1 MADLVMIPNQPFFI
15 PKWKVYSYFSIRLS
29 TTFRRFGMNNLL
41 HFLKSILIFIILFSL
56 NLLSQNRLL
65 SPDDLFKI
73 KNVNET
79 VFSPDGKMI
88 AYTLN
93 VPRPLNE
100 EPGNNY
106 NNLFV
111 YKTDDQENIGLLA
124 NKISVSSIQWDTES
138 ERIYFLGKIGEQKTN
153 QIYYIDADGGSPKLV
168 TNETTDVIAFKVSPD
183 GQKIAFV
190 RLEDK
195 SKGKQ
200 EMLNRGF
207 DAEIYEEEFQQRNL
221 YLMNLEDKSIK
232 QITTA
237 SSVFEFEWSN
247 DSKNIAASIA
257 DKNLVDDSYMFKR
270 LYVIDSETGIKYKL
284 VDNPGKLSQFS
295 FSPDGTKL
303 AFVSASSINDA
314 VSGSL
319 FICDVP
325 NTKSFSEL
333 RNYTEGFEGSVIM
346 VKWKDNNTVIF
357 SSEEGVDITLRE
369 QKIGEKHSQ
378 LILEPGKV
386 VFRNFD
392 FLNNLI
398 CFAGNTKEHPNEL
411 FLFNL
416 DTKELTKVTNHNNW
430 LANIKLAKQ
439 GKIEY
444 AAKDGLKIQGVL
456 IYPVNFEQGKKY
468 PLITYI
474 HGGPESAVQNG
485 WETSYGSWGQFAAAK
500 DFFVFMP
507 NYRASSGR
515 GVEFT
520 MMGFGDLA
528 GKEFEDVI
536 DGIDY
541 LIQQGFVDKN
551 KVGIGGGSYGGYFS
565 AWAATKYTDR
575 FAASVVFVGISNQIS
590 KRNTT
595 DIPYEDYYVHWGLW
609 THENEQLVWERS
621 PVRYA
626 HQSKTPTLILHGK
639 EDPRVHPSQS
649 LELYRALKLHGKAPV
664 RLVFYPGQ
672 GHGNSKNTSRY
683 DFLVRTLEWFE
694 YYLNSNYPKDRMPAK
709 YLDFEY

>member
-1 MADLVMIPNQPFFI
+1 MKKLFTSHIAVIFF
-15 PKWKVYSYFSIRLS
+15 
-29 TTFRRFGMNNLL
+29 LL
-41 HFLKSILIFIILFSL
+41 LPLTLLNAQTRSL
-56 NLLSQNRLL
+56 T
-65 SPDDLFKI
+65 PDDLFKI

-79 VFSPDGKMI
+79 IFSPDGKMI
-88 AYTLN
+88 AYTLS

-100 EPGNNY
+100 EPGSNY
-106 NNLFV
+106 SNLFV
-111 YKTDDQENIGLLA
+111 YNIEEQENVGLLA
-124 NKISVSSIQWDTES
+124 NQVTVSSIQWDSES
-138 ERIYFLGKIGEQKTN
+138 ERIYFLAKLGEQKSN
-153 QIYYIDADGGSPKLV
+153 QIYYVDADGGSPKLV
-168 TNETTDVIAFKVSPD
+168 TNEISDVLAFKISPD
-183 GQKIAFV
+183 GKNIAFV
-190 RLEDK
+190 RLEEK

-200 EMLNRGF
+200 QMLSKGF
-207 DAEIYEEEFQQRNL
+207 DAEIYEEEFQHRNL
-221 YLMNLEDKSIK
+221 YLMNLKDKTVK
-232 QITTA
+232 QLTTA
-237 SSVFEFEWSN
+237 SSVFEFEWSP
-247 DSKNIAASIA
+247 DSKNIAAAIA

-270 LYVIDSETGIKYKL
+270 LYVIDTETALKYKL
-284 VDNPGKLSQFS
+284 VDNPGKLTQFS

-303 AFVSASSINDA
+303 AFVSASSVNDA

-319 FICDVP
+319 FICEVP
-325 NTKSFSEL
+325 NTKQFSQL

-346 VKWKDNNTVIF
+346 VKWKDDNTLLF

-369 QKIGEKHSQ
+369 QKIDQKQSR
-378 LILEPGKV
+378 LIIDPGRV

-392 FLNNLI
+392 FINNMI
-398 CFAGNTKEHPNEL
+398 CFAGNTKSHPNEL
-411 FLFNL
+411 FLFNTETSEI
-416 DTKELTKVTNHNNW
+416 TKLTNHNNW
-430 LANIKLAKQ
+430 LENVKLAKQ
-439 GKIEY
+439 EMIEY
-444 AAKDGLKIQGVL
+444 SAKDGLKIQGVL
-456 IYPVNFEQGKKY
+456 IYPLNYEQGKKY

-474 HGGPESAVQNG
+474 HGGPEAAVQNG

-500 DFFVFMP
+500 DYFVFMP

-520 MMGFGDLA
+520 MAGFGDLA

-536 DGIDY
+536 DGIDF
-541 LIQQGFVDKN
+541 LIQKGFVDKN

-595 DIPYEDYYVHWGLW
+595 DIPYEDYYVHWGFW

-683 DFLVRTLEWFE
+683 DFLVRTLEWFD
-694 YYLNSNYPKDRMPAK
+694 YYLKSDYPKDRLPSK
-709 YLDFEY
+709 YLDFD

>member
-1 MADLVMIPNQPFFI
+1 M
-15 PKWKVYSYFSIRLS
+15 KKLS
-29 TTFRRFGMNNLL
+29 TSGIALISFLL
-41 HFLKSILIFIILFSL
+41 LPLALL
-56 NLLSQNRLL
+56 NAQTRALT
-65 SPDDLFKI
+65 PDDLFKI

-88 AYTLN
+88 AYTLS

-100 EPGNNY
+100 EPGSNY
-106 NNLFV
+106 SNLFV
-111 YKTDDQENIGLLA
+111 YNIEEQQNVGLLA
-124 NKISVSSIQWDTES
+124 NQVTVSSIQWDSES
-138 ERIYFLGKIGEQKTN
+138 ERIYFLAKIGEQKSI
-153 QIYYIDADGGSPKLV
+153 QVYYIDADGGSPKLV
-168 TNETTDVIAFKVSPD
+168 TNEMSDVLAFKISPD
-183 GQKIAFV
+183 GKNIAFV
-190 RLEDK
+190 RLEEK

-200 EMLNRGF
+200 QMLNKGF
-207 DAEIYEEEFQQRNL
+207 DAEIYEEEFQHRTL
-221 YLMNLEDKSIK
+221 YLMNLENKTVK
-232 QITTA
+232 QLTTA
-237 SSVFEFEWSN
+237 SSVFEFEWSP
-247 DSKNIAASIA
+247 DSKNIAAAIA

-270 LYVIDSETGIKYKL
+270 LFVIDTETALKYKL
-284 VDNPGKLSQFS
+284 VDNPGKLTQFS

-303 AFVSASSINDA
+303 AFVSASSVNDA

-325 NTKSFSEL
+325 NTKSFSQL
-333 RNYTEGFEGSVIM
+333 RNYSEGFEGSVIV
-346 VKWKDNNTVIF
+346 VKWKDDNTILF

-369 QKIGEKHSQ
+369 QKIDQKQSR
-378 LILEPGKV
+378 LIIDGGRV
-386 VFRNFD
+386 VFRSFD
-392 FLNNLI
+392 VINNMI
-398 CFAGNTKEHPNEL
+398 CFAGNTKSHPNEL
-411 FLFNL
+411 FIFNIESSKIIKL
-416 DTKELTKVTNHNNW
+416 TNHNNW
-430 LANIKLAKQ
+430 LENVKLAKQ
-439 GKIEY
+439 DMIEY
-444 AAKDGLKIQGVL
+444 SAKDGLKIQGVL
-456 IYPVNFEQGKKY
+456 IYPLNYEQGKRY

-474 HGGPESAVQNG
+474 HGGPEASVQNG
-485 WETSYGSWGQFAAAK
+485 WETGYSSWGQFAAAK
-500 DFFVFMP
+500 DYFVFMP

-520 MMGFGDLA
+520 MAGFGDLA

-536 DGIDY
+536 DGIDF
-541 LIQQGFVDKN
+541 LIQRGYVDKD

-595 DIPYEDYYVHWGLW
+595 DIPYEDYYVHWGFW
-609 THENEQLVWERS
+609 TYENEQIVWERS

-649 LELYRALKLHGKAPV
+649 LELYRALKLHSKAPV

-683 DFLVRTLEWFE
+683 DFLVRTLDWFD
-694 YYLNSNYPKDRMPAK
+694 YYLKSDYPKDRMPAK
-709 YLDFEY
+709 YLDFD

>member
-1 MADLVMIPNQPFFI
+1 MKKLFTSHIAVIFF
-15 PKWKVYSYFSIRLS
+15 
-29 TTFRRFGMNNLL
+29 LL
-41 HFLKSILIFIILFSL
+41 LPLTLLNAQTRSL
-56 NLLSQNRLL
+56 T
-65 SPDDLFKI
+65 PDDLFKI

-79 VFSPDGKMI
+79 IFSPDGKMI
-88 AYTLN
+88 AYTLS

-100 EPGNNY
+100 EPGSNY
-106 NNLFV
+106 SNLFV
-111 YKTDDQENIGLLA
+111 YNIEEQENVGLLA
-124 NKISVSSIQWDTES
+124 NQVTVSSIQWDSES
-138 ERIYFLGKIGEQKTN
+138 ERIYFLAKLGEQKSN
-153 QIYYIDADGGSPKLV
+153 QIYYVDADGGSPKLV
-168 TNETTDVIAFKVSPD
+168 TNEISDVLAFKISPD
-183 GQKIAFV
+183 GKNIAFV
-190 RLEDK
+190 RLEEK

-200 EMLNRGF
+200 QMLSKGF
-207 DAEIYEEEFQQRNL
+207 DAEIYEEEFQHRNL
-221 YLMNLEDKSIK
+221 YLMNLKDKTVK
-232 QITTA
+232 QLTTA
-237 SSVFEFEWSN
+237 SSVFEFEWSP
-247 DSKNIAASIA
+247 DSKNIAAAIA

-270 LYVIDSETGIKYKL
+270 LYVIDTETALKYKL
-284 VDNPGKLSQFS
+284 VDNPGKLTQFS

-303 AFVSASSINDA
+303 AFVSASSVNDA

-319 FICDVP
+319 FICEVP
-325 NTKSFSEL
+325 NTKQFSQL

-346 VKWKDNNTVIF
+346 VKWKDDNTLLF

-369 QKIGEKHSQ
+369 QKIDQKQSRF
-378 LILEPGKV
+378 IIDPGRV

-392 FLNNLI
+392 FINNMI
-398 CFAGNTKEHPNEL
+398 CFAGNTKSHPNEL
-411 FLFNL
+411 FLFNTETSEI
-416 DTKELTKVTNHNNW
+416 TKLTNHNNW
-430 LANIKLAKQ
+430 LENVKLAKQ
-439 GKIEY
+439 EMVEY
-444 AAKDGLKIQGVL
+444 SAKDGLKIQGVL
-456 IYPVNFEQGKKY
+456 IYPLNYEQGKKY

-474 HGGPESAVQNG
+474 HGGPEAAVQNG

-500 DFFVFMP
+500 DYFVFMP

-520 MMGFGDLA
+520 MAGFGDLA

-536 DGIDY
+536 DGIDF
-541 LIQQGFVDKN
+541 LIQKGFVDKN

-595 DIPYEDYYVHWGLW
+595 DIPYEDYYVHWGFW

-683 DFLVRTLEWFE
+683 DFLVRTLEWFD
-694 YYLNSNYPKDRMPAK
+694 YYLKSDYPKDRLPSK
-709 YLDFEY
+709 YLDFD

>member
-1 MADLVMIPNQPFFI
+1 MKKLFTSFTLIALVIFQISF
-15 PKWKVYSYFSIRLS
+15 VY
-29 TTFRRFGMNNLL
+29 
-41 HFLKSILIFIILFSL
+41 
-56 NLLSQNRLL
+56 SQNRSLT
-65 SPDDLFKI
+65 PDDLFKI
-73 KNVNET
+73 KNVNEAL
-79 VFSPDGKMI
+79 FSPDGKMI
-88 AYTLN
+88 TYTLN

-111 YKTDDQENIGLLA
+111 YKIEEQENVGLLA
-124 NKISVSSIQWDTES
+124 NQIVVSSIQWSFDS
-138 ERIYFLGKIGEQKTN
+138 ERIYFLAKLGEQKFN
-153 QIYYIDADGGSPKLV
+153 QIYYVDSDGGSPKLL
-168 TNETTDVIAFKVSPD
+168 TNEPSDVLAFKISPD
-183 GQKIAFV
+183 GNNIAFV

-200 EMLNRGF
+200 QMLSRGF
-207 DAEIYEEEFQQRNL
+207 DAEIYEEEYQHRNL
-221 YLMNLEDKSIK
+221 YVMNVNDKTVK
-232 QITTA
+232 QVTTA
-237 SSVFEFEWSN
+237 SSVFEFEWSPDN
-247 DSKNIAASIA
+247 KSIVAAIA
-257 DKNLVDDSYMFKR
+257 DRNLVDDSYMFKR
-270 LYVIDSETGIKYKL
+270 LFIVDTETALKYKL
-284 VDNPGKLSQFS
+284 VDNPGKLTQFS
-295 FSPDGTKL
+295 FSPDGSKL
-303 AFVSASSINDA
+303 AFVSASSVNDA

-325 NTKSFSEL
+325 NTKQFSEL
-333 RNYTEGFEGSVIM
+333 RNYSEGFEGSVIM
-346 VKWKDNNTVIF
+346 VKWKDDNTVIF

-369 QKIGEKHSQ
+369 QKINQKQSK
-378 LILEPGKV
+378 LILDAGKV
-386 VFRNFD
+386 VLRNFD
-392 FLNNLI
+392 LFNNVI
-398 CFAGNTKEHPNEL
+398 CFAGNTVNHPNEL
-411 FLFNL
+411 FLLNTETNELKNL
-416 DTKELTKVTNHNNW
+416 TNHNNW
-430 LANIKLAKQ
+430 LENVKLAKQ
-439 GKIEY
+439 EKVEY
-444 AAKDGLKIQGVL
+444 SAKDGLKIQGVL
-456 IYPVNFEQGKKY
+456 IYPLNYEQGKKY

-474 HGGPESAVQNG
+474 HGGPEAAVQNG

-500 DFFVFMP
+500 DYFVFMP

-541 LIQQGFVDKN
+541 LIQKGFVDKN

-565 AWAATKYTDR
+565 AWAATKYTDC
-575 FAASVVFVGISNQIS
+575 FAASVVFVGIANQIS

-595 DIPYEDYYVHWGLW
+595 DIPYEDYYVHWGFW

-639 EDPRVHPSQS
+639 EDPRVHPSQG
-649 LELYRALKLHGKAPV
+649 LELYRALKLHSKAPV

-683 DFLVRTLEWFE
+683 DFLVRTLDWFD
-694 YYLNSNYPKDRMPAK
+694 YYLKSDYPKDRMPSK
-709 YLDFEY
+709 YLDFD

>member
-1 MADLVMIPNQPFFI
+1 MKKLFTSHIAVIFF
-15 PKWKVYSYFSIRLS
+15 
-29 TTFRRFGMNNLL
+29 LL
-41 HFLKSILIFIILFSL
+41 LPLTLLNAQTRSL
-56 NLLSQNRLL
+56 T
-65 SPDDLFKI
+65 PDDLFKI

-79 VFSPDGKMI
+79 IFSPDGKMI
-88 AYTLN
+88 AYTLS

-100 EPGNNY
+100 EPGSNY
-106 NNLFV
+106 SNLFV
-111 YKTDDQENIGLLA
+111 YNIEEQENVGLLA
-124 NKISVSSIQWDTES
+124 NQVTVSSIQWDSES
-138 ERIYFLGKIGEQKTN
+138 ERIYFLAKLGEQKSN
-153 QIYYIDADGGSPKLV
+153 QIYYVDADGGSPKLV
-168 TNETTDVIAFKVSPD
+168 TNEISDVLAFKISPD
-183 GQKIAFV
+183 GKNIAFV
-190 RLEDK
+190 RLEEK

-200 EMLNRGF
+200 QMLSKGF
-207 DAEIYEEEFQQRNL
+207 DAEIYEEEFQHRNL
-221 YLMNLEDKSIK
+221 YLMNLKDKTVK
-232 QITTA
+232 QLTTA
-237 SSVFEFEWSN
+237 SSVFEFEWSP
-247 DSKNIAASIA
+247 DSKNIAAAIA

-270 LYVIDSETGIKYKL
+270 LYVIDTETALKYKL
-284 VDNPGKLSQFS
+284 VDNPGKLTQFS

-303 AFVSASSINDA
+303 AFVSASSVNDA

-319 FICDVP
+319 FICEVP
-325 NTKSFSEL
+325 NTKQFSQL

-346 VKWKDNNTVIF
+346 VKWKDDNTLLF

-369 QKIGEKHSQ
+369 QKIDQKQSRF
-378 LILEPGKV
+378 IIDPGRV

-392 FLNNLI
+392 FINNMI
-398 CFAGNTKEHPNEL
+398 CFAGNTKSHPNEL
-411 FLFNL
+411 FLFNTETSEI
-416 DTKELTKVTNHNNW
+416 TKLTNHNNW
-430 LANIKLAKQ
+430 LENVKLAKQ
-439 GKIEY
+439 EMIEY
-444 AAKDGLKIQGVL
+444 SAKDGLKIQGVL
-456 IYPVNFEQGKKY
+456 IYPLNYEQGKKY

-474 HGGPESAVQNG
+474 HGGPEAAVQNG

-500 DFFVFMP
+500 DYFVFMP

-520 MMGFGDLA
+520 MAGFGDLA

-536 DGIDY
+536 DGIDF
-541 LIQQGFVDKN
+541 LIQKGFVDKN

-595 DIPYEDYYVHWGLW
+595 DIPYEDYYVHWGFW

-683 DFLVRTLEWFE
+683 DFLVRTLEWFD
-694 YYLNSNYPKDRMPAK
+694 YYLKSDYPKDRLPSK
-709 YLDFEY
+709 YLDFD

>member
-1 MADLVMIPNQPFFI
+1 MKKLFTSRIAVIFFVLL
-15 PKWKVYSYFSIRLS
+15 PLTLLNAQTRSL
-29 TTFRRFGMNNLL
+29 TT
-41 HFLKSILIFIILFSL
+41 
-56 NLLSQNRLL
+56 
-65 SPDDLFKI
+65 DDLFKI

-79 VFSPDGKMI
+79 IFSPDGKMI
-88 AYTLN
+88 AYTLS

-100 EPGNNY
+100 EPGSNY
-106 NNLFV
+106 SNLFV
-111 YKTDDQENIGLLA
+111 YNIEEQENVGLLA
-124 NKISVSSIQWDTES
+124 NQVTVSSIQWDSES
-138 ERIYFLGKIGEQKTN
+138 ERIYFLAKLGEQKSN
-153 QIYYIDADGGSPKLV
+153 QIYYVDADGGSPKLV
-168 TNETTDVIAFKVSPD
+168 TNEISDVLAFKISPD
-183 GQKIAFV
+183 GKNIAFV
-190 RLEDK
+190 RLEEK

-200 EMLNRGF
+200 QMLSKGF
-207 DAEIYEEEFQQRNL
+207 DAEIYEEEFQHRNL
-221 YLMNLEDKSIK
+221 YLMNLKDKTVK
-232 QITTA
+232 QLTTA
-237 SSVFEFEWSN
+237 SSVFEFEWSP
-247 DSKNIAASIA
+247 DSKNIAAAIA

-270 LYVIDSETGIKYKL
+270 LYVIDTETALKYKL
-284 VDNPGKLSQFS
+284 VDNPGKLTQFS

-303 AFVSASSINDA
+303 AFVSASSVNDA

-319 FICDVP
+319 FICEVP
-325 NTKSFSEL
+325 NTKQFSQL

-346 VKWKDNNTVIF
+346 VKWKDDNTLLF

-369 QKIGEKHSQ
+369 QKIDQKQSRF
-378 LILEPGKV
+378 IIDPGRV

-392 FLNNLI
+392 FINNMI
-398 CFAGNTKEHPNEL
+398 CFAGNTKSHPNEL
-411 FLFNL
+411 FLFNTETSEI
-416 DTKELTKVTNHNNW
+416 TKLTNHNNW
-430 LANIKLAKQ
+430 LENVKLAKQ
-439 GKIEY
+439 EMIEY
-444 AAKDGLKIQGVL
+444 SAKDGLKIQGVL
-456 IYPVNFEQGKKY
+456 IYPLNYEQGKKY

-474 HGGPESAVQNG
+474 HGGPEAAVQNG

-500 DFFVFMP
+500 DYFVFMP

-520 MMGFGDLA
+520 MAGFGDLA

-536 DGIDY
+536 DGIDF
-541 LIQQGFVDKN
+541 LIQKGFVDKN

-595 DIPYEDYYVHWGLW
+595 DIPYEDYYVHWGFW

-649 LELYRALKLHGKAPV
+649 LELYRALKLHGKAPI

-683 DFLVRTLEWFE
+683 DFLVRTLEWFD
-694 YYLNSNYPKDRMPAK
+694 YYLKSDYPKDRLPSK
-709 YLDFEY
+709 YLDFD

>member
-1 MADLVMIPNQPFFI
+1 M
-15 PKWKVYSYFSIRLS
+15 K
-29 TTFRRFGMNNLL
+29 NLL
-41 HFLKSILIFIILFSL
+41 RFNSALIVLILFSAVAI
-56 NLLSQNRLL
+56 NSQNRGL

-73 KNVNET
+73 KNVGET
-79 VFSPDGKMI
+79 LFSPDGKMI

-100 EPGNNY
+100 EPGNNF
-106 NNLFV
+106 NQLFV
-111 YKTDDQENIGLLA
+111 FNIQENENIGLLA
-124 NKISVSSIQWDTES
+124 NKVSVSSIQWDSES
-138 ERIYFLGKIGEQKTN
+138 EKIYFLGKIGEQKTN
-153 QIYYIDADGGSPKLV
+153 QVYYIDADGGSPKLV
-168 TNETTDVIAFKVSPD
+168 TNETSDVLAFKVSPD
-183 GQKIAFV
+183 GNYIAFV

-200 EMLNRGF
+200 EMINRGF
-207 DAEIYEEEFQQRNL
+207 DAEIYEEEYQQRNL
-221 YLMNLEDKSIK
+221 YVMNLDDKSVR

-237 SSVFEFEWSN
+237 SSVFEFEWSS
-247 DSKNIAASIA
+247 DSKNIAAAIA

-284 VDNPGKLSQFS
+284 VDNPGKLTQFS

-303 AFVSASSINDA
+303 AFVSGSSVNDA

-319 FICDVP
+319 FVCDVP
-325 NTKSFSEL
+325 NTKQFSQL

-346 VKWKDNNTVIF
+346 VKWKDDNTLIF

-369 QKIGEKHSQ
+369 QKINEKKNK
-378 LILEPGKV
+378 LILDPGIV
-386 VFRNFD
+386 VLRNFD
-392 FLNNLI
+392 LLNDNI

-411 FLFNL
+411 YIFNL
-416 DTKELTKVTNHNNW
+416 GTKDLTKLTNHNNW
-430 LANIKLAKQ
+430 LANIKLARQ
-439 GKIEY
+439 EKIEY
-444 AAKDGLKIQGVL
+444 PAKDGLKIQGVL
-456 IYPVNFEQGKKY
+456 IYPINYEQGKSY

-474 HGGPESAVQNG
+474 HGGPEAAVQNG
-485 WETSYGSWGQFAAAK
+485 WETGYGSWGQFAAAK

-541 LIQQGFVDKN
+541 LIQKGFVDRN

-565 AWAATKYTDR
+565 AWAATKYSDR

-609 THENEQLVWERS
+609 TYENEQLVWERS

-683 DFLVRTLEWFE
+683 DFLVRTLDWFE
-694 YYLNSNYPKDRMPAK
+694 YYLKSDYPKDRLPSK
-709 YLDFEY
+709 YFDFD

>member
-1 MADLVMIPNQPFFI
+1 M
-15 PKWKVYSYFSIRLS
+15 K
-29 TTFRRFGMNNLL
+29 NLL
-41 HFLKSILIFIILFSL
+41 RIKSVLFVLI
-56 NLLSQNRLL
+56 LLSVTSIHSQNKGLTTE
-65 SPDDLFKI
+65 DLFKI
-73 KNVNET
+73 KNVGET
-79 VFSPDGKMI
+79 VFSPNGKMI

-100 EPGNNY
+100 EPGSNY
-106 NNLFV
+106 NNLFI
-111 YKTDDQENIGLLA
+111 YNLEDQENVGLLA
-124 NKISVSSIQWDTES
+124 NKISVSAIQWDAES
-138 ERIYFLGKIGEQKTN
+138 EKIYFLAKLGEIKTN
-153 QIYYIDADGGSPKLV
+153 QIYSLDADGGSPKLI
-168 TNETTDVIAFKVSPD
+168 TNEAADILAFKVSPD

-207 DAEIYEEEFQQRNL
+207 DAEIYEEEFQHRNL
-221 YLMNLEDKSIK
+221 YVMDLDDKKIN

-237 SSVFEFEWSN
+237 SSVFEFEWSP
-247 DSKNIAASIA
+247 DSKNIAAAIA

-270 LYVIDSETGIKYKL
+270 LYVIDTETGIKYKL
-284 VDNPGKLSQFS
+284 VDNPGKLTQFS

-303 AFVSASSINDA
+303 AFVSASNINDA

-319 FICDVP
+319 FVCDIP
-325 NTKSFSEL
+325 NTKQFSQL
-333 RNYTEGFEGSVIM
+333 KNYTEGFEGSVIM
-346 VKWKDNNTVIF
+346 VRWKDDNTLIY

-369 QKIGEKHSQ
+369 QKLNQKGSK
-378 LILEPGKV
+378 LLLEPTKV

-392 FLNNLI
+392 LFGDNI
-398 CFAGNTKEHPNEL
+398 CFAGNTADHPNEL
-411 FLFNL
+411 FVFNL
-416 DTKELTKVTNHNNW
+416 ASSELKKLTNHNNW
-430 LANIKLAKQ
+430 LSNVRLAKQ
-439 GKIEY
+439 EKIEY
-444 AAKDGLKIQGVL
+444 TAKDGLNIQGVL
-456 IYPVNFEQGKKY
+456 IYPLNYEQGKRY
-468 PLITYI
+468 PLITYV

-485 WETSYGSWGQFAAAK
+485 WETGYGSWGQFAAAK

-528 GKEFEDVI
+528 GREFEDVI

-541 LIQQGFVDKN
+541 LIGKGFVDRN

-565 AWAATKYTDR
+565 AWAATKYSDR

-595 DIPYEDYYVHWGLW
+595 DIPYEDFYVHWGFW

-683 DFLVRTLEWFE
+683 DYLVRTLEWFE
-694 YYLNSNYPKDRMPAK
+694 YYLKSDSPKDRLPAK
-709 YLDFEY
+709 YFDFD

>member
-1 MADLVMIPNQPFFI
+1 MKKILRLNTVIIVLFFLA
-15 PKWKVYSYFSIRLS
+15 SLS
-29 TTFRRFGMNNLL
+29 VNA
-41 HFLKSILIFIILFSL
+41 
-56 NLLSQNRLL
+56 QNRGLA
-65 SPDDLFKI
+65 PDDLFKI
-73 KNVNET
+73 KSVGET
-79 VFSPDGKMI
+79 AFSPDGKMI

-100 EPGNNY
+100 EPGSNY
-106 NNLFV
+106 NNLYV
-111 YKTDDQENIGLLA
+111 YNVEDQQSVGLLA

-138 ERIYFLGKIGEQKTN
+138 EKIYFLGKIGEQKTN
-153 QIYYIDADGGSPKLV
+153 QVYYIDSDGGSPKLV
-168 TNETTDVIAFKVSPD
+168 TTEQTDVLAYKISPD
-183 GQKIAFV
+183 GQKIAFI

-200 EMLNRGF
+200 EMLSRGF
-207 DAEIYEEEFQQRNL
+207 DAEIYEEEFQHRNL
-221 YLMNLEDKSIK
+221 YVMNLNDKSVK

-237 SSVFEFEWSN
+237 SSVFEFEWSS
-247 DSKNIAASIA
+247 DSRNIAAAIA

-284 VDNPGKLSQFS
+284 VDNPGKLTQFS

-303 AFVSASSINDA
+303 AFVSASSVNDA

-319 FICDVP
+319 FVCDVP
-325 NTKSFSEL
+325 NTKQFSQL
-333 RNYTEGFEGSVIM
+333 KNYSEGFEGSVIM
-346 VKWKDNNTVIF
+346 VRWKDDNTLIF

-369 QKIGEKHSQ
+369 QKINEKSSK
-378 LILEPGKV
+378 LLLEPGKV
-386 VFRNFD
+386 VLRNFD
-392 FLNNLI
+392 LLNNDV

-411 FLFNL
+411 FVFNL
-416 DTKELTKVTNHNNW
+416 EEKNLIKLTNHNNW
-430 LANIKLAKQ
+430 LSVVKLAKQ
-439 GKIEY
+439 EKIEFP
-444 AAKDGLKIQGVL
+444 AKDGLKIQGVL
-456 IYPVNFEQGKKY
+456 IYPLNYEQGKKY

-474 HGGPESAVQNG
+474 HGGPEAAVQNG
-485 WETSYGSWGQFAAAK
+485 WETGYGSWGQFAAAK

-541 LIQQGFVDKN
+541 LIQQGLVDKN

-595 DIPYEDYYVHWGLW
+595 DIPYEDYYVHWGFW

-683 DFLVRTLEWFE
+683 DYLVRTLDWFE
-694 YYLNSNYPKDRMPAK
+694 YYLKSGYPKDRLPAK
-709 YLDFEY
+709 YLEFD

>member
-1 MADLVMIPNQPFFI
+1 MKKLFTSGIALISF
-15 PKWKVYSYFSIRLS
+15 
-29 TTFRRFGMNNLL
+29 LL
-41 HFLKSILIFIILFSL
+41 LPLALLNAQTRSL
-56 NLLSQNRLL
+56 T
-65 SPDDLFKI
+65 PDDLFKI

-79 VFSPDGKMI
+79 IFSPNGKMI
-88 AYTLN
+88 AYTLS

-100 EPGNNY
+100 EPGSNY
-106 NNLFV
+106 SNLFV
-111 YKTDDQENIGLLA
+111 YNIEEQQNVGLLA
-124 NKISVSSIQWDTES
+124 NQVTVSSIQWDSES
-138 ERIYFLGKIGEQKTN
+138 ERIYFLAKLGEQKSN
-153 QIYYIDADGGSPKLV
+153 QVYYIDADGGSPKLV
-168 TNETTDVIAFKVSPD
+168 TNEMYDVLAFKISPD
-183 GQKIAFV
+183 GKNIAFV
-190 RLEDK
+190 RLEEK

-200 EMLNRGF
+200 QMLSKGF
-207 DAEIYEEEFQQRNL
+207 DAEIYEEEFQHRTL
-221 YLMNLEDKSIK
+221 YLMNLEDKTVK
-232 QITTA
+232 QLTTA
-237 SSVFEFEWSN
+237 SSIFEFEWSP
-247 DSKNIAASIA
+247 DSKNIAAAIA

-270 LYVIDSETGIKYKL
+270 LYVIDTETALKYKL
-284 VDNPGKLSQFS
+284 VDNPGKLTQFS

-303 AFVSASSINDA
+303 AFVSASSVNDA

-319 FICDVP
+319 FICEVP
-325 NTKSFSEL
+325 NTKSFSQL

-346 VKWKDNNTVIF
+346 VKWKDDNTILF

-369 QKIGEKHSQ
+369 QKIDQKQSK
-378 LILEPGKV
+378 LIINGGRV
-386 VFRNFD
+386 VFRSFD
-392 FLNNLI
+392 IVNNVI
-398 CFAGNTKEHPNEL
+398 CFAGNTKSHPNEL
-411 FLFNL
+411 FIFNIESG
-416 DTKELTKVTNHNNW
+416 ELKKLTNHNNW
-430 LANIKLAKQ
+430 LENIKLAKQ
-439 GKIEY
+439 EMIEY
-444 AAKDGLKIQGVL
+444 SAKDGLKIQGVL
-456 IYPVNFEQGKKY
+456 IYPLNYEQGKKY

-474 HGGPESAVQNG
+474 HGGPEASVQNG
-485 WETSYGSWGQFAAAK
+485 WETGYSSWGQFAAAK
-500 DFFVFMP
+500 DYFVFMP

-520 MMGFGDLA
+520 MAGFGDLA

-536 DGIDY
+536 DGIDF
-541 LIQQGFVDKN
+541 LIQKGFIDKN

-595 DIPYEDYYVHWGLW
+595 DIPYEDYYVHWGFW

-649 LELYRALKLHGKAPV
+649 LELYRALKLHSKAPV

-683 DFLVRTLEWFE
+683 DFLVRTLDWFD
-694 YYLNSNYPKDRMPAK
+694 YYLKSDYPKDRMPAK
-709 YLDFEY
+709 YLDFD

>member
-1 MADLVMIPNQPFFI
+1 MKKLFTSRIAVIFF
-15 PKWKVYSYFSIRLS
+15 
-29 TTFRRFGMNNLL
+29 LL
-41 HFLKSILIFIILFSL
+41 LPLTLLNAQTRSL
-56 NLLSQNRLL
+56 T
-65 SPDDLFKI
+65 PDDLFKI

-79 VFSPDGKMI
+79 IFSPDGKMI
-88 AYTLN
+88 AYTLS

-100 EPGNNY
+100 EPGSNY
-106 NNLFV
+106 SNLFV
-111 YKTDDQENIGLLA
+111 YNIEEQENVGLLA
-124 NKISVSSIQWDTES
+124 NQVTVSSIQWDSES
-138 ERIYFLGKIGEQKTN
+138 ERIYFLAKLGEQKSN
-153 QIYYIDADGGSPKLV
+153 QIYYVDADGGSPKLV
-168 TNETTDVIAFKVSPD
+168 TNEISDVLAFKISPD
-183 GQKIAFV
+183 GKNIAFV
-190 RLEDK
+190 RLEEK

-200 EMLNRGF
+200 QMLSKGF
-207 DAEIYEEEFQQRNL
+207 DAEIYEEEFQHRNL
-221 YLMNLEDKSIK
+221 YLMNLKDKTVK
-232 QITTA
+232 QLTTA
-237 SSVFEFEWSN
+237 SSVFEFEWSP
-247 DSKNIAASIA
+247 DSKNIAAAIA

-270 LYVIDSETGIKYKL
+270 LYVIDTETALKYKL
-284 VDNPGKLSQFS
+284 VDNPGKLTQFS

-303 AFVSASSINDA
+303 AFVSASSVNDA

-319 FICDVP
+319 FICEVP
-325 NTKSFSEL
+325 NTKQFSQL

-346 VKWKDNNTVIF
+346 VKWKDDNTLLF

-369 QKIGEKHSQ
+369 QKIDQKQSR
-378 LILEPGKV
+378 LIIDPGRV

-392 FLNNLI
+392 FINNMI
-398 CFAGNTKEHPNEL
+398 CFAGNTKSHPNEL
-411 FLFNL
+411 FLFNTETSEI
-416 DTKELTKVTNHNNW
+416 TKLTNHNNW
-430 LANIKLAKQ
+430 LENVKLAKQ
-439 GKIEY
+439 EMIEY
-444 AAKDGLKIQGVL
+444 SAKDGLKIQGVL
-456 IYPVNFEQGKKY
+456 IYPLNYEQGKKY

-474 HGGPESAVQNG
+474 HGGPEAAVQNG

-500 DFFVFMP
+500 DYFVFMP

-520 MMGFGDLA
+520 MAGFGDLA

-536 DGIDY
+536 DGIDF
-541 LIQQGFVDKN
+541 LIQKGFVDKN

-595 DIPYEDYYVHWGLW
+595 DIPYEDYYVHWGFW

-683 DFLVRTLEWFE
+683 DFLVRTLEWFD
-694 YYLNSNYPKDRMPAK
+694 YYLKSDYPKDRLPSK
-709 YLDFEY
+709 YLDFD

>member
-1 MADLVMIPNQPFFI
+1 MKKLFNSRIFVIVF
-15 PKWKVYSYFSIRLS
+15 
-29 TTFRRFGMNNLL
+29 LL
-41 HFLKSILIFIILFSL
+41 LPLTLLNAQTRSL
-56 NLLSQNRLL
+56 T
-65 SPDDLFKI
+65 PDDLFKI

-79 VFSPDGKMI
+79 IFSPDGKMI
-88 AYTLN
+88 AYTLS

-100 EPGNNY
+100 EPVSNY
-106 NNLFV
+106 SNLFV
-111 YKTDDQENIGLLA
+111 YNIEEQENVGLLA
-124 NKISVSSIQWDTES
+124 NQVTVSSIQWDSES
-138 ERIYFLGKIGEQKTN
+138 ERIYFLAKLGEQKFN
-153 QIYYIDADGGSPKLV
+153 QIYYVDADGGSPKLV
-168 TNETTDVIAFKVSPD
+168 TNEISDVLAFKISPD
-183 GQKIAFV
+183 GKNIAFV
-190 RLEDK
+190 RLEEK

-200 EMLNRGF
+200 QMLSKGF
-207 DAEIYEEEFQQRNL
+207 DAEIYEEEFQHRNL
-221 YLMNLEDKSIK
+221 YLMNLNDKTVK
-232 QITTA
+232 QLTTA
-237 SSVFEFEWSN
+237 SSVFEFEWSP
-247 DSKNIAASIA
+247 DSKNIAAAIA

-270 LYVIDSETGIKYKL
+270 LYVIDTETALKYKL
-284 VDNPGKLSQFS
+284 VDNPGKLTQFS

-303 AFVSASSINDA
+303 AFVSASSVNDA

-319 FICDVP
+319 FICEVP
-325 NTKSFSEL
+325 NTKQFSQL

-346 VKWKDNNTVIF
+346 VKWKDDNTLLF

-369 QKIGEKHSQ
+369 QKIDQKQSR
-378 LILEPGKV
+378 LIIDPGKV

-392 FLNNLI
+392 FKNNMI
-398 CFAGNTKEHPNEL
+398 CFAGNTKSHPNEL
-411 FLFNL
+411 FIFNSETSEI
-416 DTKELTKVTNHNNW
+416 TKITNHNNW
-430 LANIKLAKQ
+430 LENVKLAKQ
-439 GKIEY
+439 EMVEY
-444 AAKDGLKIQGVL
+444 SAKDGLKIQGVL
-456 IYPVNFEQGKKY
+456 IYPLNYEQGKKY

-474 HGGPESAVQNG
+474 HGGPEAAVQNG

-500 DFFVFMP
+500 DYFVFMP

-520 MMGFGDLA
+520 MTGFGDLA

-536 DGIDY
+536 DGIDF
-541 LIQQGFVDKN
+541 LIQKGFVDKN

-565 AWAATKYTDR
+565 AWAATRYTDR

-595 DIPYEDYYVHWGLW
+595 DIPYEDYYVHWGFW

-626 HQSKTPTLILHGK
+626 YQSKTPTLILHGK

-683 DFLVRTLEWFE
+683 DFLVRTLEWFD
-694 YYLNSNYPKDRMPAK
+694 YYLKSDYPKDRLPSK
-709 YLDFEY
+709 YLDFD

>member
-1 MADLVMIPNQPFFI
+1 MKKLFTSHIAVIFF
-15 PKWKVYSYFSIRLS
+15 
-29 TTFRRFGMNNLL
+29 LL
-41 HFLKSILIFIILFSL
+41 LPLTLLNAQTRSL
-56 NLLSQNRLL
+56 T
-65 SPDDLFKI
+65 PDDLFKI

-79 VFSPDGKMI
+79 IFSPDGKMI
-88 AYTLN
+88 AYTLS

-100 EPGNNY
+100 EPGSNY
-106 NNLFV
+106 SNLFV
-111 YKTDDQENIGLLA
+111 YNIEEQENVGLLA
-124 NKISVSSIQWDTES
+124 NQVTVSSIQWDSES
-138 ERIYFLGKIGEQKTN
+138 ERIYFLAKLGEQKSN
-153 QIYYIDADGGSPKLV
+153 QIYYVDADGGSPKLV
-168 TNETTDVIAFKVSPD
+168 TNEISDVLAFKISPD
-183 GQKIAFV
+183 GKNIAFV
-190 RLEDK
+190 RLEEK

-200 EMLNRGF
+200 QMLSKGF
-207 DAEIYEEEFQQRNL
+207 DAEIYEEEFQHRNL
-221 YLMNLEDKSIK
+221 YLMNLKDKTVK
-232 QITTA
+232 QLTTA
-237 SSVFEFEWSN
+237 SSVFEFEWSP
-247 DSKNIAASIA
+247 DSKNIAAAIA

-270 LYVIDSETGIKYKL
+270 LYVIDTETALKYKL
-284 VDNPGKLSQFS
+284 VDNPGKLTQFS

-303 AFVSASSINDA
+303 AFVSASSVNDA

-319 FICDVP
+319 FICEVP
-325 NTKSFSEL
+325 NTKQFSQL

-346 VKWKDNNTVIF
+346 VKWKDDNTLLF

-369 QKIGEKHSQ
+369 QKIDQKQSR
-378 LILEPGKV
+378 LIIDPGRV

-392 FLNNLI
+392 FINNMI
-398 CFAGNTKEHPNEL
+398 CFAGNTKSHPNEL
-411 FLFNL
+411 FLFNTETSEI
-416 DTKELTKVTNHNNW
+416 TKLTNHNNW
-430 LANIKLAKQ
+430 LENVKLAKQ
-439 GKIEY
+439 EMIEY
-444 AAKDGLKIQGVL
+444 SAKDGLKIQGVL
-456 IYPVNFEQGKKY
+456 IYPLNYEQGKKY

-474 HGGPESAVQNG
+474 HGGPEAAVQNG

-500 DFFVFMP
+500 DYFVFMP

-520 MMGFGDLA
+520 MAGFGDLA
-528 GKEFEDVI
+528 GKEFKDVI
-536 DGIDY
+536 DGIDF
-541 LIQQGFVDKN
+541 LIQKGFVDKN

-595 DIPYEDYYVHWGLW
+595 DIPYEDYYVHWGFW

-683 DFLVRTLEWFE
+683 DFLVRTLEWFD
-694 YYLNSNYPKDRMPAK
+694 YYLKSDYPKDRLPSK
-709 YLDFEY
+709 YLDFD

>member
-1 MADLVMIPNQPFFI
+1 M
-15 PKWKVYSYFSIRLS
+15 K
-29 TTFRRFGMNNLL
+29 NLL
-41 HFLKSILIFIILFSL
+41 RINSAIFFLFIFSSL
-56 NLLSQNRLL
+56 TTYSQNRGLT
-65 SPDDLFKI
+65 PDDLFKI
-73 KNVNET
+73 KNVGET
-79 VFSPDGKMI
+79 AFSPDGKMI
-88 AYTLN
+88 AYILN

-100 EPGNNY
+100 EPGGNY
-106 NNLFV
+106 NNLYV
-111 YKTDDQENIGLLA
+111 YNFEDQQSVGLLA
-124 NKISVSSIQWDTES
+124 NKNSVSSIQWDPES
-138 ERIYFLGKIGEQKTN
+138 EIIYFLGKIGEAKTN
-153 QIYYIDADGGSPKLV
+153 QVYYIDSDGGSPKLV
-168 TNETTDVIAFKVSPD
+168 TNEQTDVLAFKVSPD
-183 GQKIAFV
+183 GQKIAFI

-207 DAEIYEEEFQQRNL
+207 DAEIYEEEFQHRNL
-221 YLMNLEDKSIK
+221 YVMDLSDKSVK
-232 QITTA
+232 QVTTA
-237 SSVFEFEWSN
+237 ASVFEFEWSS
-247 DSKNIAASIA
+247 DSKNIAAAIA
-257 DKNLVDDSYMFKR
+257 EKNLVDDSYMFKR
-270 LYVIDSETGIKYKL
+270 LYVIDTETGIKYKL
-284 VDNPGKLSQFS
+284 IDNPGKLTQFS
-295 FSPDGTKL
+295 FSPDGKKL
-303 AFVSASSINDA
+303 AFVSAASINDA

-319 FICDVP
+319 FVCDVP
-325 NTKSFSEL
+325 NTKQFSQL
-333 RNYTEGFEGSVIM
+333 KNYTEGFEGSVIM
-346 VKWKDNNTVIF
+346 VKWKDDNTLIF

-369 QKIGEKHSQ
+369 HKINEKGNK

-386 VFRNFD
+386 VLRNFD
-392 FLNNLI
+392 LLNNVV

-411 FLFNL
+411 FIFNL
-416 DTKELTKVTNHNNW
+416 ETNELSKLTNHNNW
-430 LANIKLAKQ
+430 LSGVKLAKQ
-439 GKIEY
+439 EKIEY
-444 AAKDGLKIQGVL
+444 PAKDGLKIQGVL
-456 IYPVNFEQGKKY
+456 IYPLNYEQGKKY

-474 HGGPESAVQNG
+474 HGGPEAAVQNG
-485 WETSYGSWGQFAAAK
+485 WETGYGSWGQFAAAK

-541 LIQQGFVDKN
+541 LIQKGLVDKN

-595 DIPYEDYYVHWGLW
+595 DIPYEDYYVHWGFW

-626 HQSKTPTLILHGK
+626 HLSKTPTLILHGK
-639 EDPRVHPSQS
+639 EDLRVHPSQS

-683 DFLVRTLEWFE
+683 DYLVRTLDWFE
-694 YYLNSNYPKDRMPAK
+694 YYLMSNYPKDKMPSK
-709 YLDFEY
+709 YLEFD

>member
-1 MADLVMIPNQPFFI
+1 M
-15 PKWKVYSYFSIRLS
+15 K
-29 TTFRRFGMNNLL
+29 NLL
-41 HFLKSILIFIILFSL
+41 RFNSAFIVLFLLSAIAIH
-56 NLLSQNRLL
+56 SQNRAL
-65 SPDDLFKI
+65 SVDDLFKI
-73 KNVNET
+73 KNVGET

-93 VPRPLNE
+93 VPRHLNE
-100 EPGNNY
+100 EPGNNF
-106 NNLFV
+106 NQLFV
-111 YKTDDQENIGLLA
+111 YRIDENENIGLLA
-124 NKISVSSIQWDTES
+124 NKVSVSSIQWDSES

-153 QIYYIDADGGSPKLV
+153 QVYYIDADGGSPKLV
-168 TNETTDVIAFKVSPD
+168 TNESSDLLAFKVCPD
-183 GQKIAFV
+183 GNYIAFV

-207 DAEIYEEEFQQRNL
+207 DAEIYEEEYQHRNL
-221 YLMNLEDKSIK
+221 YVMNLKDKTVK
-232 QITTA
+232 QVTTA

-247 DSKNIAASIA
+247 DSKNIAAAIA

-284 VDNPGKLSQFS
+284 VDNPGKLTQFS

-303 AFVSASSINDA
+303 AFVSASSVNDA

-319 FICDVP
+319 FVCDVP
-325 NTKSFSEL
+325 NTKQFSQL

-346 VKWKDNNTVIF
+346 VKWKDDNTLIF

-369 QKIGEKHSQ
+369 QKINQKENT
-378 LILEPGKV
+378 LLLEPGKV

-392 FLNNLI
+392 FLNNKI

-411 FLFNL
+411 YVFELDSKNL
-416 DTKELTKVTNHNNW
+416 SKLTNHNNW
-430 LANIKLAKQ
+430 LTNIKLAKQ
-439 GKIEY
+439 EKIEY
-444 AAKDGLKIQGVL
+444 PAKDGLNIQGIL
-456 IYPVNFEQGKKY
+456 IYPLNYEQGKRY

-474 HGGPESAVQNG
+474 HGGPEAAVQNG
-485 WETSYGSWGQFAAAK
+485 WETGYGSWGQFAAAK

-541 LIQQGFVDKN
+541 LIQQGFVDRN

-595 DIPYEDYYVHWGLW
+595 DIPYEDYYVHWGFW

-683 DFLVRTLEWFE
+683 DYLVRTLDWFE
-694 YYLNSNYPKDRMPAK
+694 YYLKSDYPKDRLPSK
-709 YLDFEY
+709 YFDFD

>member
-1 MADLVMIPNQPFFI
+1 MKKLFTSRIAVIFFVLL
-15 PKWKVYSYFSIRLS
+15 PLTLLNAQTRSL
-29 TTFRRFGMNNLL
+29 TT
-41 HFLKSILIFIILFSL
+41 
-56 NLLSQNRLL
+56 
-65 SPDDLFKI
+65 DDLFKI

-79 VFSPDGKMI
+79 IFSPDGKMI
-88 AYTLN
+88 AYTLS

-100 EPGNNY
+100 EPGSNY
-106 NNLFV
+106 SNLFV
-111 YKTDDQENIGLLA
+111 YNIEEQENVGLLA
-124 NKISVSSIQWDTES
+124 NQVTVSSIQWDSES
-138 ERIYFLGKIGEQKTN
+138 ERIYFLAKLGEQKSN
-153 QIYYIDADGGSPKLV
+153 QIYYVDADGGSPKLV
-168 TNETTDVIAFKVSPD
+168 TNEISDVLAFKISPD
-183 GQKIAFV
+183 GKNIAFV
-190 RLEDK
+190 RLEEK

-200 EMLNRGF
+200 QMLSKGF
-207 DAEIYEEEFQQRNL
+207 DAEIYEEEFQHRNL
-221 YLMNLEDKSIK
+221 YLMNLKDKTVK
-232 QITTA
+232 QLTTA
-237 SSVFEFEWSN
+237 SSVFEFEWSP

-270 LYVIDSETGIKYKL
+270 LYVIDTETALKYKL
-284 VDNPGKLSQFS
+284 VDNPGKLTQFS

-303 AFVSASSINDA
+303 AFVSASSVNDA

-319 FICDVP
+319 FICEVP
-325 NTKSFSEL
+325 NTKQFSQL

-346 VKWKDNNTVIF
+346 VKWKDDNTLLF

-369 QKIGEKHSQ
+369 QKIDQKQSRF
-378 LILEPGKV
+378 IIDPGRV

-392 FLNNLI
+392 FINNMI
-398 CFAGNTKEHPNEL
+398 CFAGNTKSHPNEL
-411 FLFNL
+411 FLFNTETSEI
-416 DTKELTKVTNHNNW
+416 TKLTNHNNW
-430 LANIKLAKQ
+430 LENVKLAKQ
-439 GKIEY
+439 EMIEY
-444 AAKDGLKIQGVL
+444 SAKDGLKIQGVL
-456 IYPVNFEQGKKY
+456 IYPLNYEQGKKY

-474 HGGPESAVQNG
+474 HGGPEAAVQNG

-500 DFFVFMP
+500 DYFVFMP

-520 MMGFGDLA
+520 MAGFGDLA

-536 DGIDY
+536 DGIDF
-541 LIQQGFVDKN
+541 LIQKGFVDKN

-595 DIPYEDYYVHWGLW
+595 DIPYEDYYVHWGFW

-649 LELYRALKLHGKAPV
+649 LELYRALKLHGKAPI

-683 DFLVRTLEWFE
+683 DFLVRTLEWFD
-694 YYLNSNYPKDRMPAK
+694 YYLKSDYPKDRLPSK
-709 YLDFEY
+709 YLDFD

>member
-1 MADLVMIPNQPFFI
+1 MKKLFTSRIAVIFF
-15 PKWKVYSYFSIRLS
+15 V
-29 TTFRRFGMNNLL
+29 LL
-41 HFLKSILIFIILFSL
+41 PLTLLNAQTRSL
-56 NLLSQNRLL
+56 T
-65 SPDDLFKI
+65 PDDLFKI

-79 VFSPDGKMI
+79 IFSPDGKMI
-88 AYTLN
+88 AYTLS

-100 EPGNNY
+100 EPGSNY
-106 NNLFV
+106 SNLFV
-111 YKTDDQENIGLLA
+111 YNIEEQENVGLLA
-124 NKISVSSIQWDTES
+124 NQVTVSSIQWDSES
-138 ERIYFLGKIGEQKTN
+138 ERIYFLAKLGEQKSN
-153 QIYYIDADGGSPKLV
+153 QIYYVDADGGSPKLV
-168 TNETTDVIAFKVSPD
+168 TNEISDVLAFKISPD
-183 GQKIAFV
+183 GKNIAFV
-190 RLEDK
+190 RLEEK

-200 EMLNRGF
+200 QMLSKGF
-207 DAEIYEEEFQQRNL
+207 DAEIYEEEFQHRNL
-221 YLMNLEDKSIK
+221 YLMNLKDKTVK
-232 QITTA
+232 QLTTA
-237 SSVFEFEWSN
+237 SSVFEFEWSP

-270 LYVIDSETGIKYKL
+270 LYVIDTETALKYKL
-284 VDNPGKLSQFS
+284 VDNPGKLTQFS

-303 AFVSASSINDA
+303 AFVSASSVNDA

-319 FICDVP
+319 FICEVP
-325 NTKSFSEL
+325 NTKQFSQL

-346 VKWKDNNTVIF
+346 VKWKDDNTLLF

-369 QKIGEKHSQ
+369 QKIDQKQSRF
-378 LILEPGKV
+378 IIDPGRV

-392 FLNNLI
+392 FINNMI
-398 CFAGNTKEHPNEL
+398 CFAGNTKSHPNEL
-411 FLFNL
+411 FLFNTETSEI
-416 DTKELTKVTNHNNW
+416 TKLTNHNNW
-430 LANIKLAKQ
+430 LENVKLAKQ
-439 GKIEY
+439 EMIEY
-444 AAKDGLKIQGVL
+444 SAKDGLKIQGVL
-456 IYPVNFEQGKKY
+456 IYPLNYEQGKKY

-474 HGGPESAVQNG
+474 HGGPEAAVQNG

-500 DFFVFMP
+500 DYFVFMP

-520 MMGFGDLA
+520 MAGFGDLA

-536 DGIDY
+536 DGIDF
-541 LIQQGFVDKN
+541 LIQKGFVDKN

-595 DIPYEDYYVHWGLW
+595 DIPYEDYYVHWGFW

-649 LELYRALKLHGKAPV
+649 LELYRALKLHGKAPI

-683 DFLVRTLEWFE
+683 DFLVRTLEWFD
-694 YYLNSNYPKDRMPAK
+694 YYLKSDYPKDRLPSK
-709 YLDFEY
+709 YLDFD

>member
-1 MADLVMIPNQPFFI
+1 M
-15 PKWKVYSYFSIRLS
+15 K
-29 TTFRRFGMNNLL
+29 NLL
-41 HFLKSILIFIILFSL
+41 RFNSALIVLILFSAVAI
-56 NLLSQNRLL
+56 NSQNRGLT
-65 SPDDLFKI
+65 PDDLFKI
-73 KNVNET
+73 KNVGET
-79 VFSPDGKMI
+79 LFSPDGKMI

-100 EPGNNY
+100 EPGNNF
-106 NNLFV
+106 NQLFV
-111 YKTDDQENIGLLA
+111 FNIQENENIGLLA
-124 NKISVSSIQWDTES
+124 NKVSVSSIQWDSES
-138 ERIYFLGKIGEQKTN
+138 EKIYFLGKIGEQKTN
-153 QIYYIDADGGSPKLV
+153 QVYYIDADGGSPKLV
-168 TNETTDVIAFKVSPD
+168 TNETSDVLAFKVSPD
-183 GQKIAFV
+183 GNYIAFV

-200 EMLNRGF
+200 EMINRGF
-207 DAEIYEEEFQQRNL
+207 DAEIYEEEYQQRNL
-221 YLMNLEDKSIK
+221 YVMNLDEKSVR

-237 SSVFEFEWSN
+237 SSVFEFEWSS
-247 DSKNIAASIA
+247 DSKNIAAAIA

-284 VDNPGKLSQFS
+284 VDNPGKLTQFS

-303 AFVSASSINDA
+303 AFVSASSVNDA

-319 FICDVP
+319 FVCDVP
-325 NTKSFSEL
+325 NTKQFSQL

-346 VKWKDNNTVIF
+346 VKWKDDNTLIF

-369 QKIGEKHSQ
+369 QKINEKKNK
-378 LILEPGKV
+378 LILDPGIV
-386 VFRNFD
+386 VLRNFD
-392 FLNNLI
+392 LLNDNI

-411 FLFNL
+411 YIFNL
-416 DTKELTKVTNHNNW
+416 GTKDLTKLTNHNNW
-430 LANIKLAKQ
+430 LANIKLARQ
-439 GKIEY
+439 EKIEY
-444 AAKDGLKIQGVL
+444 PPKDGLKIQGVL
-456 IYPVNFEQGKKY
+456 IYPINYEQGKSY

-474 HGGPESAVQNG
+474 HGGPEAAVQNG
-485 WETSYGSWGQFAAAK
+485 WETGYGSWGQFAAAK

-541 LIQQGFVDKN
+541 LIQKGFVDRN

-565 AWAATKYTDR
+565 AWAATKYSDR

-595 DIPYEDYYVHWGLW
+595 DIPYEDYYVHWGFW

-683 DFLVRTLEWFE
+683 DFLVRTLDWFE
-694 YYLNSNYPKDRMPAK
+694 YYLKSDYPKDRLPSK
-709 YLDFEY
+709 YFDFD

>member
-1 MADLVMIPNQPFFI
+1 M
-15 PKWKVYSYFSIRLS
+15 K
-29 TTFRRFGMNNLL
+29 NLL
-41 HFLKSILIFIILFSL
+41 RFNSALIVLILFSAVAI
-56 NLLSQNRLL
+56 NSQNRGL

-73 KNVNET
+73 KNVGET
-79 VFSPDGKMI
+79 LFSPDGKMI

-100 EPGNNY
+100 EPGNNF
-106 NNLFV
+106 NQLFV
-111 YKTDDQENIGLLA
+111 YNIQENENIGLLA
-124 NKISVSSIQWDTES
+124 NKVSVSSIQWDSES
-138 ERIYFLGKIGEQKTN
+138 EKIYFLGKIGEQKTN
-153 QIYYIDADGGSPKLV
+153 QVYYIDADGGSPKLV
-168 TNETTDVIAFKVSPD
+168 TNETSDVLAFKVSPD
-183 GQKIAFV
+183 GNYIALV

-200 EMLNRGF
+200 EMINRGF
-207 DAEIYEEEFQQRNL
+207 DAEIYEEEYQQRNL
-221 YLMNLEDKSIK
+221 YVMNLDDKSVR

-237 SSVFEFEWSN
+237 SSVFEFEWSS
-247 DSKNIAASIA
+247 DSKNIAAAIA

-284 VDNPGKLSQFS
+284 VDNPGKLTQFS

-303 AFVSASSINDA
+303 AFVSASSVNDA

-319 FICDVP
+319 FVCDVP
-325 NTKSFSEL
+325 NTKQFSQL

-346 VKWKDNNTVIF
+346 VKWKDDNTLIF

-369 QKIGEKHSQ
+369 QKINEKRNK
-378 LILEPGKV
+378 LILDPGIV
-386 VFRNFD
+386 VLRNFD
-392 FLNNLI
+392 LLNDNV

-411 FLFNL
+411 YIFNL
-416 DTKELTKVTNHNNW
+416 GTKDLTKLTNHNNW
-430 LANIKLAKQ
+430 LANIKLARQ
-439 GKIEY
+439 EKIEY
-444 AAKDGLKIQGVL
+444 PAKDGLKIQGVL
-456 IYPVNFEQGKKY
+456 IYPINYEQGKSY
-468 PLITYI
+468 PLITYV
-474 HGGPESAVQNG
+474 HGGPEAAVQNG
-485 WETSYGSWGQFAAAK
+485 WETGYGSWGQFAAAK

-541 LIQQGFVDKN
+541 LIQKGFVDRN

-565 AWAATKYTDR
+565 AWAATKYSDR

-595 DIPYEDYYVHWGLW
+595 DIPYEDYYVHWGFW

-683 DFLVRTLEWFE
+683 DFLVRTLDWFE
-694 YYLNSNYPKDRMPAK
+694 YYLKSDYPKDRLPSK
-709 YLDFEY
+709 YFDFD

>member
-1 MADLVMIPNQPFFI
+1 MKKLFTSFTLIALVIFQISF
-15 PKWKVYSYFSIRLS
+15 VY
-29 TTFRRFGMNNLL
+29 
-41 HFLKSILIFIILFSL
+41 
-56 NLLSQNRLL
+56 SQNRPIT
-65 SPDDLFKI
+65 PDDLFKI
-73 KNVNET
+73 KNVNEAL
-79 VFSPDGKMI
+79 FSPDGKMI

-111 YKTDDQENIGLLA
+111 YKIEEQENVGLLA
-124 NKISVSSIQWDTES
+124 NQIVVSSIQWSFDS
-138 ERIYFLGKIGEQKTN
+138 ERIYFLAKLGEQKFN
-153 QIYYIDADGGSPKLV
+153 QIYYVDADGGSPKLL
-168 TNETTDVIAFKVSPD
+168 TNEPSDVLAFKVSPD
-183 GQKIAFV
+183 GNNIAFV

-200 EMLNRGF
+200 QMLSKGF
-207 DAEIYEEEFQQRNL
+207 DAEIYEEEYQHRNL
-221 YLMNLEDKSIK
+221 YVMNVNDKTVK
-232 QITTA
+232 QVTTA
-237 SSVFEFEWSN
+237 SSVFEFEWSPDN
-247 DSKNIAASIA
+247 KSIAAAIA

-270 LYVIDSETGIKYKL
+270 LFIVDTETALKYKL
-284 VDNPGKLSQFS
+284 VDNPGKLTQFS
-295 FSPDGTKL
+295 FSPDGSKL

-325 NTKSFSEL
+325 NTKQFSEL

-346 VKWKDNNTVIF
+346 VKWRDDNTVIF

-369 QKIGEKHSQ
+369 QKIDQKQSKV
-378 LILEPGKV
+378 ILDAGKV
-386 VFRNFD
+386 VLRNFD
-392 FLNNLI
+392 YFNNMI
-398 CFAGNTKEHPNEL
+398 CFAGNTVNHPNEL
-411 FLFNL
+411 FLFN
-416 DTKELTKVTNHNNW
+416 TETNELKKLTNHNNW
-430 LANIKLAKQ
+430 LENVKLAKQ
-439 GKIEY
+439 EKVEY
-444 AAKDGLKIQGVL
+444 SAKDGLKIQGVL
-456 IYPVNFEQGKKY
+456 IYPLNFEQGKKY

-474 HGGPESAVQNG
+474 HGGPEAAVQNG

-500 DFFVFMP
+500 DYFVFMP

-536 DGIDY
+536 DGIDF
-541 LIQQGFVDKN
+541 LIQKGFVDKN

-575 FAASVVFVGISNQIS
+575 FAASVVFVGIANQIS

-595 DIPYEDYYVHWGLW
+595 DIPYEDYYVHWGFW

-639 EDPRVHPSQS
+639 EDPRVHPSQG
-649 LELYRALKLHGKAPV
+649 LELYRALKLHSKAPV

-683 DFLVRTLEWFE
+683 DFLVRTLDWFD
-694 YYLNSNYPKDRMPAK
+694 YYLKSDYPKDRMPSK
-709 YLDFEY
+709 YLDFD

>member
-1 MADLVMIPNQPFFI
+1 MKKLFTSFTLIALIIFQISF
-15 PKWKVYSYFSIRLS
+15 VY
-29 TTFRRFGMNNLL
+29 
-41 HFLKSILIFIILFSL
+41 
-56 NLLSQNRLL
+56 SQNRSLT
-65 SPDDLFKI
+65 PDDLFKI
-73 KNVNET
+73 KNVNEAL
-79 VFSPDGKMI
+79 FSPDGKMI

-111 YKTDDQENIGLLA
+111 YKIEEQENIGLLA
-124 NKISVSSIQWDTES
+124 NQIVISSIQWSFDS
-138 ERIYFLGKIGEQKTN
+138 ERIYFLAKLGEQKFN
-153 QIYYIDADGGSPKLV
+153 QIYYVDADGGSPKLL
-168 TNETTDVIAFKVSPD
+168 TNEPSDVLAFKVSPD
-183 GQKIAFV
+183 GNNIAFV

-200 EMLNRGF
+200 QMLSKGF
-207 DAEIYEEEFQQRNL
+207 DAEIYEEEYQHRNL
-221 YLMNLEDKSIK
+221 YVMNVNDKIVR
-232 QITTA
+232 QVTTA
-237 SSVFEFEWSN
+237 SSVFEFEWSPDN
-247 DSKNIAASIA
+247 KSIAAAIA

-270 LYVIDSETGIKYKL
+270 LFIVDTETALKYKL
-284 VDNPGKLSQFS
+284 VDNPGKLTQFS
-295 FSPDGTKL
+295 FSPDGSKL

-325 NTKSFSEL
+325 NTKEFSEL

-346 VKWKDNNTVIF
+346 VKWKDDNAVIF
-357 SSEEGVDITLRE
+357 SAEEGVDITLRE
-369 QKIGEKHSQ
+369 QKIDQKQSKV
-378 LILEPGKV
+378 ILDAGKV
-386 VFRNFD
+386 VLRNFD
-392 FLNNLI
+392 YFNNMI
-398 CFAGNTKEHPNEL
+398 CFAGNTVNHPNEL
-411 FLFNL
+411 FLFN
-416 DTKELTKVTNHNNW
+416 TETNELKKLTNHNNW
-430 LANIKLAKQ
+430 LENVKLAKQ
-439 GKIEY
+439 EKVEY
-444 AAKDGLKIQGVL
+444 SAKDGLKIQGVL
-456 IYPVNFEQGKKY
+456 IYPLNYEQGKKY

-474 HGGPESAVQNG
+474 HGGPEAAVQNG

-500 DFFVFMP
+500 DYFVFMP

-536 DGIDY
+536 DGIDF
-541 LIQQGFVDKN
+541 LIQKGFVDKN

-565 AWAATKYTDR
+565 AWAATKYTDH
-575 FAASVVFVGISNQIS
+575 FAASVVFVGIANQIS

-595 DIPYEDYYVHWGLW
+595 DIPYEDYYVHWGFW

-639 EDPRVHPSQS
+639 EDPRVHPSQG
-649 LELYRALKLHGKAPV
+649 LELYRALKLHSKAPV

-683 DFLVRTLEWFE
+683 DFLVRTLDWFD
-694 YYLNSNYPKDRMPAK
+694 YYLKSDYPKDRMPSK
-709 YLDFEY
+709 YLDFD

>member
-1 MADLVMIPNQPFFI
+1 M
-15 PKWKVYSYFSIRLS
+15 K
-29 TTFRRFGMNNLL
+29 NLL
-41 HFLKSILIFIILFSL
+41 RFNSALIVLILFSAVAI
-56 NLLSQNRLL
+56 NSQNRGLT
-65 SPDDLFKI
+65 PDDLFKI
-73 KNVNET
+73 KNVGET
-79 VFSPDGKMI
+79 LFSPDGKMI

-100 EPGNNY
+100 EPGNNF
-106 NNLFV
+106 NQLFV
-111 YKTDDQENIGLLA
+111 YNIQENENIGLLA
-124 NKISVSSIQWDTES
+124 NKVSVSSIQWDSES
-138 ERIYFLGKIGEQKTN
+138 EKIYFLGKIGEQKTN
-153 QIYYIDADGGSPKLV
+153 QVYYIDADGGSPKLV
-168 TNETTDVIAFKVSPD
+168 TNETSDVLAFKVSPD
-183 GQKIAFV
+183 GNYIAFV

-200 EMLNRGF
+200 EMINRGF
-207 DAEIYEEEFQQRNL
+207 DAEIYEEEYQQRNL
-221 YLMNLEDKSIK
+221 YVMNLDDKSVR

-237 SSVFEFEWSN
+237 SSVFEFEWSS
-247 DSKNIAASIA
+247 DSKNIAAAIA

-284 VDNPGKLSQFS
+284 VDNPGKLTQFS

-303 AFVSASSINDA
+303 AFVSASSVNDA

-319 FICDVP
+319 FVCDVP
-325 NTKSFSEL
+325 NTKQFSQL

-346 VKWKDNNTVIF
+346 VKWKDDNTLIF

-369 QKIGEKHSQ
+369 QKINEKKNK
-378 LILEPGKV
+378 LILDPGIV
-386 VFRNFD
+386 VLRNFD
-392 FLNNLI
+392 LLNDNI

-411 FLFNL
+411 YIFNL
-416 DTKELTKVTNHNNW
+416 GTKDLTKLTNHNNW
-430 LANIKLAKQ
+430 LANIKLARQ
-439 GKIEY
+439 EKIEY
-444 AAKDGLKIQGVL
+444 PAKDGLKIQGVL
-456 IYPVNFEQGKKY
+456 IYPINYEQGKSY

-474 HGGPESAVQNG
+474 HGGPEAAVQNG
-485 WETSYGSWGQFAAAK
+485 WETGYGSWGQFAAAK

-541 LIQQGFVDKN
+541 LIQKGFVDRN

-565 AWAATKYTDR
+565 AWAATKYSDR

-595 DIPYEDYYVHWGLW
+595 DIPYEDYYVHWGFW

-683 DFLVRTLEWFE
+683 DFLVRTLDWFE
-694 YYLNSNYPKDRMPAK
+694 YYLKSDYPKDRLPSK
-709 YLDFEY
+709 YFDFD

>member
-1 MADLVMIPNQPFFI
+1 MKKLFTSGLAVIFF
-15 PKWKVYSYFSIRLS
+15 
-29 TTFRRFGMNNLL
+29 LL
-41 HFLKSILIFIILFSL
+41 LPLTLLNAQTRSL
-56 NLLSQNRLL
+56 T
-65 SPDDLFKI
+65 PDDLFKI

-79 VFSPDGKMI
+79 IFSPDGKMI
-88 AYTLN
+88 AYTLT

-100 EPGNNY
+100 EPGSNY
-106 NNLFV
+106 SSLFV
-111 YKTDDQENIGLLA
+111 YNIEEKENVGLLA
-124 NKISVSSIQWDTES
+124 NQVTVSSIQWDSES
-138 ERIYFLGKIGEQKTN
+138 ERIYFLAKLGEQKSN
-153 QIYYIDADGGSPKLV
+153 QIYYVDADGGSPKLV
-168 TNETTDVIAFKVSPD
+168 TNEISDVLAFKISPD
-183 GQKIAFV
+183 GKNIAFI
-190 RLEDK
+190 RLEEK

-200 EMLNRGF
+200 QMLSKGF
-207 DAEIYEEEFQQRNL
+207 DAEIYEEEFQHRNL
-221 YLMNLEDKSIK
+221 YLMNLKDKTVK
-232 QITTA
+232 QLTTA
-237 SSVFEFEWSN
+237 SSVFEFEWSP
-247 DSKNIAASIA
+247 DSKNIAAAIA

-270 LYVIDSETGIKYKL
+270 LYVIDTETALKYKL
-284 VDNPGKLSQFS
+284 VDNPGKLTQFS

-303 AFVSASSINDA
+303 AFVSASSVNDA

-319 FICDVP
+319 FFCEVP
-325 NTKSFSEL
+325 NTKPFSQL

-346 VKWKDNNTVIF
+346 VKWKDENTVFF

-369 QKIGEKHSQ
+369 QKIDQKQSR
-378 LILEPGKV
+378 LIIDPGRV

-392 FLNNLI
+392 FINNMI
-398 CFAGNTKEHPNEL
+398 CFAGNTKSHPNEL
-411 FLFNL
+411 FLFNPETSEI
-416 DTKELTKVTNHNNW
+416 TKLTNHNNW
-430 LANIKLAKQ
+430 LENVKLAKQ
-439 GKIEY
+439 EMIEY
-444 AAKDGLKIQGVL
+444 SAKDGLKIQGVL
-456 IYPVNFEQGKKY
+456 IYPLNYEQGKKY

-474 HGGPESAVQNG
+474 HGGPEAAVQNG

-500 DFFVFMP
+500 DYFVFMP

-520 MMGFGDLA
+520 MAGFGDLA

-536 DGIDY
+536 DGIDF
-541 LIQQGFVDKN
+541 LIQKGFVDKN

-595 DIPYEDYYVHWGLW
+595 DIPYEDYYVHWGFW

-683 DFLVRTLEWFE
+683 DFLVRTLEWFD
-694 YYLNSNYPKDRMPAK
+694 YYLKSDYPKDRMPSK
-709 YLDFEY
+709 YLDFD